1 MLVTKLL
8 SWLLRVEDSLV
19 LYYVYIYI
27 VRDRVK
33 RLPEHRQTDN
43 NIYVEETSPKEP
55 INHLLN
61 ERLTSVKLI
70 GFLAPYKT

>member
-1 MLVTKLL
+1 MLVTKLVG
-8 SWLLRVEDSLV
+8 WLLRVEDYLV

-43 NIYVEETSPKEP
+43 NIYVEETSLKEP

-61 ERLTSVKLI
+61 ERLTSVKSI
-70 GFLAPYKT
+70 EFLAPYKT